1 MHLDLN
7 HILTYDDDSENKTK
21 GTKKYVVKRI
31 LKFNVYENYLFKNGI
46 ILKLH
51 KVEKWKTF
59 YTYWT
64 NQ

>member
-7 HILTYDDDSENKTK
+7 QILTYDDDSENKKAK

-51 KVEKWKTF
+51 
-59 YTYWT
+59 
-64 NQ
+64 QR